1 VDYNLADLFEAAA
14 DAFPDREYLVAEGK
28 RRTYAEMEARA
39 NRLAHHL
46 ADHGVQPGDHV
57 GIYGYN
63 SVEWVETLWAVFKIR
78 ATWVNINYRYVE
90 EELAYLF
97 ENADLKALVYEREFA
112 PRVRGV
118 LEHLPLLQHT
128 IVIEDGSGAD
138 LTGLGSI
145 ELETAMAE
153 GSPERDFD
161 PRSPSDRYILYTGGT
176 TGMPKGVVWRH
187 EDVFFALG
195 GGIDPVANTRV
206 ESPSTLVDQA
216 KAQAEAGGGQATM
229 MPIAPLMHGAT
240 QWGVMSGAFRGSKIV
255 LMAKF
260 DPVHTWQLVEQEKVN
275 MIMITGDAMA
285 RPMIDALEDPDAAFD
300 LSSLFGI
307 GSTAALF
314 SPSMK
319 DRFMELLPHIVL
331 TDAIGSSESGS
342 NGYSIVEKGKTAMK
356 GGPTVRAVLD
366 SVVLDEDLNEVAPGS
381 GVVGKVARK
390 GNIPLEYYK
399 DPEKTAQTFV
409 TAPNGTRYSMPGDF
423 AALEADGTITLLGR
437 GSVSINSGGEK
448 IFPEEVEGAVRHH
461 PQVYDCVVVGV
472 PDERWGQ
479 RVAAVVQPR
488 PGTEPDLEAVQD
500 ECRKHIAGYK
510 LPREIHYVDRIER
523 SPSGKPD
530 YRWAAAIALGEIT
543 STPNA

>member
-1 VDYNLADLFEAAA
+1 VEYNLADLFEAAA
-14 DAFPDREYLVAEGK
+14 DAFPEREYLVAEGK
-28 RRTYAEMEARA
+28 RRTYAQMEERA

-46 ADHGVQPGDHV
+46 QAHGVGPGDHV

-97 ENADLKALVYEREFA
+97 ENADLKALVYAREFA

-118 LEHLPLLQHT
+118 LEHLPLLRHT
-128 IVIEDGSGAD
+128 VVIEDGSGAD
-138 LTGLGSI
+138 VEGLGSVDF
-145 ELETAMAE
+145 EAAMADA
-153 GSPERDFD
+153 SPVRDFG

-195 GGIDPVANTRV
+195 GGIDPVTNQRV
-206 ESPSTLVDQA
+206 ESPSTLVEQA
-216 KAQAEAGGGQATM
+216 KAQAEAGGGPATM

-240 QWGVMSGAFRGSKIV
+240 QWGVMGGAFRGSRIV

-285 RPMIDALEDPDAAFD
+285 RPMIDALDDPDASFD

-319 DRFMELLPHIVL
+319 DRFMELLPNIIL

-356 GGPTVRAVLD
+356 GGPTVRAVRD
-366 SVVLDEDLNEVAPGS
+366 SVVLDEELREVAPGS
-381 GVVGKVARK
+381 GIVGKVARK
-390 GNIPLEYYK
+390 GNIPIEYYK

-409 TAPNGTRYSMPGDF
+409 TGPDGTRYSIPGDF
-423 AALEADGTITLLGR
+423 ATLEADGTITLLGR

-461 PQVYDCVVVGV
+461 PEVYDCVVVGV

-488 PGTEPDLEAVQD
+488 PGTQPHLDAIQE
-500 ECRKHIAGYK
+500 ECRRHIAGYK

-530 YRWAAAIALGEIT
+530 YRWAAAIALGE
-543 STPNA
+543 SAPA